1 MNISNN
7 NNNKLAQLETNLRG
21 ALAAY
26 ADEVMP
32 VTDNPDYRMALCS
45 LFVEEGADFLIA
57 CMRKF
62 AAGQVKY
69 GGNFFQADHA
79 RESRAEHID
88 LFNYNAGASMARKY
102 PALLNLIE
110 TSEGQG
116 E

>member
-7 NNNKLAQLETNLRG
+7 KNNLAQLETRLRC
-21 ALAAY
+21 AIAAY
-26 ADEVMP
+26 ADAVLP
-32 VTDNPDYRMALCS
+32 VTDNPEYRMALCS
-45 LFVEEGADFLIA
+45 LFVEEGSDFMVA